1 MATSART
8 VADDRWATEADL
20 IAALKAGDSQAFC
33 ALVDALH
40 APLVRLASLY
50 VSRATAEDAVQDGW
64 VSVVRSIDKFEGRAS
79 VRTWVFRIVLNR
91 VHTLARK
98 EARMAPFATAGS
110 ESEPRPSVEPHRLA
124 HPVLGAHY
132 WADVPVRW
140 DLLPEEE
147 LISAEVRSV
156 VADAL
161 QRLPGAQREVVSM
174 RDLEG
179 WSSEE
184 TCEALGISAVNQRVL
199 LHRGRTALRALL
211 EEFLNDR

>member
-110 ESEPRPSVEPHRLA
+110 ESEPE
-124 HPVLGAHY
+124 
-132 WADVPVRW
+132 
-140 DLLPEEE
+140 
-147 LISAEVRSV
+147 
-156 VADAL
+156 
-161 QRLPGAQREVVSM
+161 Q
-174 RDLEG
+174 
-179 WSSEE
+179 
-184 TCEALGISAVNQRVL
+184 
-199 LHRGRTALRALL
+199 
-211 EEFLNDR
+211 